1 MVSNRSKAVSA
12 DCRSPRGGA
21 VGDASVAVGDVAAA
35 VGDAAV
41 AVGEVAAAVG
51 DASVAIGDSSLAV
64 GVEARVDAVG
74 VLGSRPG
81 WEVCIP

>member
-1 MVSNRSKAVSA
+1 MVSNRSKAISA

-21 VGDASVAVGDVAAA
+21 VGDVAVGDVAVRDVA
-35 VGDAAV
+35 VGDASA

-51 DASVAIGDSSLAV
+51 DVAVAV
-64 GVEARVDAVG
+64 GDVAAEDALG

>member
-1 MVSNRSKAVSA
+1 MVSNRSKAISA

-21 VGDASVAVGDVAAA
+21 VGDVAVRDVAVGDASA
-35 VGDAAV
+35 

-51 DASVAIGDSSLAV
+51 DVAVAV
-64 GVEARVDAVG
+64 GDVAAEDALG

>member
-1 MVSNRSKAVSA
+1 MVSNRSKAISA

-35 VGDAAV
+35 VGEAAV
-41 AVGEVAAAVG
+41 DEAAVGEAAVG
-51 DASVAIGDSSLAV
+51 DASAAV